1 MAELRILYEDSDLIV
16 CVKPEGVESEA
27 AKGFAPDM
35 VNMIRNHLAAENR
48 GGAPYVGV
56 IQRLDR
62 PVTGI
67 MVFAKNKKTAGALS
81 KELREGN
88 MKKTYRAVILGH
100 PEQENGVF
108 TDWVVKEPSTNLS
121 RTAGKAEEGAKE
133 AKLSYRVLKTAVIA
147 GEPAAEVEIR
157 LLTGR
162 HHQIRVQFAS
172 RGLPLVGDRKYNPAY
187 REVPP
192 KGICG
197 THELG
202 RHLCLASVSLSF
214 THPATRKPMNFVIDP
229 PYHL

>member
-1 MAELRILYEDSDLIV
+1 MAELRILYEDADLIV

-35 VNMIRNHLAAENR
+35 VNMIRNHLARTAR

-56 IQRLDR
+56 IQRLDK

-81 KELREGN
+81 KELRGGG
-88 MKKTYRAVILGH
+88 MKKTYRAVVLGQ
-100 PEQENGVF
+100 PEGENGVF
-108 TDWVVKEPSTNLS
+108 TDWVIKDPSSNLS
-121 RTAGKAEEGAKE
+121 RTAGKEEPGAKE
-133 AKLSYRVLKTAVIA
+133 AKLSWRLLKTAVIG
-147 GEPAAEVEIR
+147 GEAAADVEIR

-172 RGLPLVGDRKYNPAY
+172 RGLPLIGDRKYNPAY

-192 KGICG
+192 KGLCG
-197 THELG
+197 AHELG

-214 THPATRKPMNFVIDP
+214 THPSTGKQMQFSIEP